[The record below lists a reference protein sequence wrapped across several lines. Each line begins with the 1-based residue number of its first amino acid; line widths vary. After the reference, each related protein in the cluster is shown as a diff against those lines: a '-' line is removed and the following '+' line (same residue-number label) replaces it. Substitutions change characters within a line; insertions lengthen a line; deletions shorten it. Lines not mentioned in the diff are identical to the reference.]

1 MTINNILRKN
11 NISKKFNINTYDF
24 FKPIFDVKLAE
35 SRNEIKLAQ
44 KLRYKVFFSERI
56 HSPILNI
63 GNFRRDSDKFDNYAD
78 HIIVKFRKSKFSK
91 ARVIGTYRLL
101 KQSVADKKSGFY
113 SCDEFNLDNLLN
125 SKIYKNMLELSRSC
139 ISQKFRNKNV
149 LKLMWNEIYLYIN
162 ENNIDALFG
171 TASFLDTNINKIED
185 QLIYL
190 NNNYKMS
197 ENIKVNALANYKVK
211 VDYEKKIDINL
222 KLVSRLPTLIKAYLK
237 FNATIGEG
245 AVIDKKFKT
254 TDVFVFLP
262 IEEINK
268 DYVNK
273 IIS

>member
-149 LKLMWNEIYLYIN
+149 LKLMWNEIYQYIN

-197 ENIKVNALANYKVK
+197 ENIKVNALANYKIK

>member
-11 NISKKFNINTYDF
+11 NITKKFNINTHDF
-24 FKPIFDVKLAE
+24 FKPVFDVKLAE
-35 SRNEIKLAQ
+35 SRTEIKLAQ

-78 HIIVKFRKSKFSK
+78 HIIVKFRKNKFSK
-91 ARVIGTYRLL
+91 TRVIGTYRLL
-101 KQSVADKKSGFY
+101 KQSVAEKKTGFY

-149 LKLMWNEIYLYIN
+149 LKLMWNEIYRYIN
-162 ENNIDALFG
+162 RNNIDALFG

-190 NNNYKMS
+190 NNNHKMS
-197 ENIKVNALANYKVK
+197 DNIKVNALANYKVK
-211 VDYEKKIDINL
+211 VDYEKQIDINL
-222 KLVSRLPTLIKAYLK
+222 KLISKLPTLIKAYLK
-237 FNATIGEG
+237 FNASIGEG
-245 AVIDKKFKT
+245 AVVDNRFKT

-273 IIS
+273 IVD

>member
-1 MTINNILRKN
+1 MTINNILKKN
-11 NISKKFNINTYDF
+11 NISKKFNINTQDF

-35 SRNEIKLAQ
+35 SRSEIKLAQ

-91 ARVIGTYRLL
+91 TKVIGTYRLL
-101 KQSVADKKSGFY
+101 KQSVAEKKSGFY

-149 LKLMWNEIYLYIN
+149 LKLMWNEIYRYIN
-162 ENNIDALFG
+162 RNNIDALFG

-190 NNNYKMS
+190 NNNHKMS
-197 ENIKVNALANYKVK
+197 DNIKVNALANYKVK
-211 VDYEKKIDINL
+211 VDYEKQIDINL
-222 KLVSRLPTLIKAYLK
+222 KLISKLPTLIKAYLK
-237 FNATIGEG
+237 FNASIGEG
-245 AVIDKKFKT
+245 AVVDNRFKT

-273 IIS
+273 IID

>member
-149 LKLMWNEIYLYIN
+149 LKLMWNEIYRYIN

-197 ENIKVNALANYKVK
+197 ENIKVNALANYKIK

>member
-78 HIIVKFRKSKFSK
+78 HVIVKFRKSKFSK

-149 LKLMWNEIYLYIN
+149 LKLMWNEIYRYIN

>member
-11 NISKKFNINTYDF
+11 NITKKVNMNTHDF

-35 SRNEIKLAQ
+35 SRSEIKLAQ

-78 HIIVKFRKSKFSK
+78 HIIVKFRKNKFSK
-91 ARVIGTYRLL
+91 TKVIGTYRLL
-101 KQSVADKKSGFY
+101 KQSIADKKSGFY
-113 SCDEFNLDNLLN
+113 SCDEFNLENLLN
-125 SKIYKNMLELSRSC
+125 SKIYNNMLELSRSC

-149 LKLMWNEIYLYIN
+149 LKLMWNEIYRYIHK
-162 ENNIDALFG
+162 NNIDALFG
-171 TASFLDTNINKIED
+171 TASFLDTNINMIED

-190 NNNYKMS
+190 NNNHKMS
-197 ENIKVNALANYKVK
+197 DNIKVNALANYKVK
-211 VDYEKKIDINL
+211 VDYEKQIDINL

-245 AVIDKKFKT
+245 AVVDNKFKT

-273 IIS
+273 IID

>member
-1 MTINNILRKN
+1 MTINNILKKN

-125 SKIYKNMLELSRSC
+125 SKIYNNMLELSRSC

-149 LKLMWNEIYLYIN
+149 LKLMWNEIYRYIN

-190 NNNYKMS
+190 NNNHKMS

-237 FNATIGEG
+237 FNASIGEG

-273 IIS
+273 IID

>member
-35 SRNEIKLAQ
+35 SRSEIKLAQ

-149 LKLMWNEIYLYIN
+149 LKLMWNEIYRYIHK
-162 ENNIDALFG
+162 NNIDALFG
-171 TASFLDTNINKIED
+171 TASFLDTNINMIED

-190 NNNYKMS
+190 NNNHKMS
-197 ENIKVNALANYKVK
+197 DNIKVNALANYKVK
-211 VDYEKKIDINL
+211 VDYEKQIDINL

-245 AVIDKKFKT
+245 AVVDNKFKT

-273 IIS
+273 IID

>member
-149 LKLMWNEIYLYIN
+149 LKLMWNEIYQYIN

>member
-91 ARVIGTYRLL
+91 AKVIGTYRLL

-149 LKLMWNEIYLYIN
+149 LKLMWNEIYRYIN

-197 ENIKVNALANYKVK
+197 ENIKVNALTNYKVK

>member
-24 FKPIFDVKLAE
+24 FKPIFEVKLAE

-125 SKIYKNMLELSRSC
+125 SKIYNNMLELSRSC

-149 LKLMWNEIYLYIN
+149 LKLMWNEIYRYIN

-190 NNNYKMS
+190 NNNHKMS

>member
-24 FKPIFDVKLAE
+24 FKPIFEVKLAE
-35 SRNEIKLAQ
+35 SRSEIKLAQ

-149 LKLMWNEIYLYIN
+149 LKLMWNEVYRYIN
-162 ENNIDALFG
+162 RNNIDALFG

-190 NNNYKMS
+190 NNNHKMS
-197 ENIKVNALANYKVK
+197 DNIKVNALANYKVK

>member
-24 FKPIFDVKLAE
+24 FKPIFEVKLAE
-35 SRNEIKLAQ
+35 SRSEIKLAQ

-63 GNFRRDSDKFDNYAD
+63 GNFRIDSDKFDNYAD
-78 HIIVKFRKSKFSK
+78 HIIVKFRKNKFSK
-91 ARVIGTYRLL
+91 TRVIGTYRLL
-101 KQSVADKKSGFY
+101 KQSVAEKKSGFY

-125 SKIYKNMLELSRSC
+125 SKIYNNMLELSRSC

-149 LKLMWNEIYLYIN
+149 LKLMWNEIYRYIN
-162 ENNIDALFG
+162 KNNIDALFG

-190 NNNYKMS
+190 NNNHKMS
-197 ENIKVNALANYKVK
+197 DNIKVNALANYKVK
-211 VDYEKKIDINL
+211 VDYEKPIDINL
-222 KLVSRLPTLIKAYLK
+222 KLVSKLPTLIKAYLK
-237 FNATIGEG
+237 FNASIGEG
-245 AVIDKKFKT
+245 AVVDNRFKT

-273 IIS
+273 IVD

>member
-1 MTINNILRKN
+1 MTINNILKKN

-125 SKIYKNMLELSRSC
+125 SKIYNNMLELSRSC

-149 LKLMWNEIYLYIN
+149 LKLMWNEIYRYIN

-190 NNNYKMS
+190 NNNHKMS

-211 VDYEKKIDINL
+211 VDYEKKININL

-237 FNATIGEG
+237 FNASIGEG

-273 IIS
+273 IID

>member
-149 LKLMWNEIYLYIN
+149 LKLMWNEIYRYIN

-197 ENIKVNALANYKVK
+197 ENIKVNALTNYKVK

>member
-149 LKLMWNEIYLYIN
+149 LKLMWNEIYRYIN

-190 NNNYKMS
+190 NNNHKMS

>member
-11 NISKKFNINTYDF
+11 NITKKFNINTQDF
-24 FKPIFDVKLAE
+24 FKPVFDVKLAE
-35 SRNEIKLAQ
+35 SRSEIKLAQ

-56 HSPILNI
+56 HNPILNI

-78 HIIVKFRKSKFSK
+78 HIIVKFRKNKFSK
-91 ARVIGTYRLL
+91 TKVIGTYRLL
-101 KQSVADKKSGFY
+101 KQSVAEKKSGFY

-125 SKIYKNMLELSRSC
+125 SKIYNNMLELSRSC

-149 LKLMWNEIYLYIN
+149 LKLMWNEIYRYIN
-162 ENNIDALFG
+162 KNNIDALFG

-190 NNNYKMS
+190 NNNHKMS
-197 ENIKVNALANYKVK
+197 DNIKVNALANYKVK
-211 VDYEKKIDINL
+211 VDYEKQIDINL
-222 KLVSRLPTLIKAYLK
+222 KLVSKLPTLIKAYLK
-237 FNATIGEG
+237 FNASIGEG
-245 AVIDKKFKT
+245 AVVDNRFKT

-273 IIS
+273 IID

>member
-149 LKLMWNEIYLYIN
+149 LKLMWNEIYQYIN

-185 QLIYL
+185 HKT
-190 NNNYKMS
+190 NNMTKRQCTKNRG
-197 ENIKVNALANYKVK
+197 
-211 VDYEKKIDINL
+211 IDL
-222 KLVSRLPTLIKAYLK
+222 MH
-237 FNATIGEG
+237 
-245 AVIDKKFKT
+245 
-254 TDVFVFLP
+254 
-262 IEEINK
+262 
-268 DYVNK
+268 
-273 IIS
+273 

>member
-1 MTINNILRKN
+1 MTINNILKKN
-11 NISKKFNINTYDF
+11 NISKKFNINTQDF

-35 SRNEIKLAQ
+35 SRSEIKLAQ

-78 HIIVKFRKSKFSK
+78 HIIVKFRKNKFSK
-91 ARVIGTYRLL
+91 TRVIGTYRLL
-101 KQSVADKKSGFY
+101 KQSVAEKKSGFY

-125 SKIYKNMLELSRSC
+125 SKIYNNMLELSRSC

-149 LKLMWNEIYLYIN
+149 LKLMWNEIYRYIN
-162 ENNIDALFG
+162 KNNIDALFG

-190 NNNYKMS
+190 NNNHKMS
-197 ENIKVNALANYKVK
+197 DNIKVNALANYKVK
-211 VDYEKKIDINL
+211 VDYEKQIDINL
-222 KLVSRLPTLIKAYLK
+222 KLISKLPTLIKAYLK
-237 FNATIGEG
+237 FNASIGEG
-245 AVIDKKFKT
+245 AVVDNRFKT

-268 DYVNK
+268 DYINK
-273 IIS
+273 IVD

>member
-1 MTINNILRKN
+1 MTINNILKKN
-11 NISKKFNINTYDF
+11 NISKKFNINTQDF

-35 SRNEIKLAQ
+35 SRSEIKLAQ

-91 ARVIGTYRLL
+91 TKVIGTYRLL
-101 KQSVADKKSGFY
+101 KQSVAEKKSGFY

-125 SKIYKNMLELSRSC
+125 PKIYNNMLELSRSC

-149 LKLMWNEIYLYIN
+149 LKLMWNEIYRYIN
-162 ENNIDALFG
+162 KNNIDALFG

-190 NNNYKMS
+190 NNNHKMS
-197 ENIKVNALANYKVK
+197 DNIKVNALANYKVK
-211 VDYEKKIDINL
+211 VDYEKPIDINL
-222 KLVSRLPTLIKAYLK
+222 KLVSKLPTLIKAYLK
-237 FNATIGEG
+237 FNASIGEG
-245 AVIDKKFKT
+245 AVVDNRFKT

-273 IIS
+273 IID

>member
-1 MTINNILRKN
+1 MTINNILKKN

-149 LKLMWNEIYLYIN
+149 LKLMWNEIYRYIN

-237 FNATIGEG
+237 FNASIGEG

-273 IIS
+273 IID

>member
-1 MTINNILRKN
+1 MTINNILKKN

-125 SKIYKNMLELSRSC
+125 SKIYNNMLELSRSC

-149 LKLMWNEIYLYIN
+149 LKLMWNEIYRYIN

-190 NNNYKMS
+190 NNNHKMS
-197 ENIKVNALANYKVK
+197 ENIKVNALENYKVK

-237 FNATIGEG
+237 FNASIGEG

-273 IIS
+273 IID

>member
-149 LKLMWNEIYLYIN
+149 LKLMWNEIYRYIN

>member
-125 SKIYKNMLELSRSC
+125 SKIYNNMLELSRSC

-149 LKLMWNEIYLYIN
+149 LKLMWNEIYRYIN

-190 NNNYKMS
+190 NNNHKMS

-273 IIS
+273 IID